1 MILCQKLVRKG
12 AFLLVSVAGLV
23 SVCACD
29 DTYDLSNVST
39 DITIGGNISLPVGST
54 DTLRLERAIELSGNL
69 KVDENG
75 VYALQSIGSM
85 AMKIAKV
92 NQINIK
98 NLKPDP
104 VERDLFVSGV
114 GSGIVESLP
123 ISIPFAETMSID
135 QQESV
140 PAEVESVTK
149 IEIEPVNTELV
160 LNLTLDNIA
169 VLSKLDNLKVLDFVI
184 NLPKGLV
191 FAQGIEGFDY
201 NNNALRFTRKFDSD
215 GYIRIPLKI
224 IGLKKLPPIV
234 GGSMHFYNEFT
245 CQGELSAVGKNVT
258 ASDFRGFKLNILF
271 DIPNFYVSKIFG
283 KINSKVD
290 IQDSMISLADLPG
303 ELTDGKTDV
312 NMNTVGF
319 AVDIVNPVGVPFD
332 AVMTMTAL
340 DKKGVVINEQVK
352 ASLKVNKAVDFDK
365 SSVTKLYVTN
375 SETVSVPSGYE
386 RVVVPNLNKL
396 IGKVPTSI
404 KLQTEVIVDKS
415 QEHFFELGKSYNSQ
429 ANYVV
434 DVPFDLGAGSHII
447 YREEIDN
454 LNSDL
459 SDIADK
465 VPAMEVY
472 ADIFSTIPLALDVD
486 ILPIDIYGNDM
497 SSVLEY
503 TEKISLDHGY
513 ENAPS
518 QAKQIVI
525 RELKPGALEN
535 LDRIELAVDGGVS
548 ASSVFLKPSQYLYLK
563 MKAKLPN
570 GVNIREDK

>member
-54 DTLRLERAIELSGNL
+54 DTLRLERAIELSGNF

-75 VYALQSIGSM
+75 VYALQSNGSM

-319 AVDIVNPVGVPFD
+319 AVDIINPIGVPFD

-375 SETVSVPSGYE
+375 SETVAVPSGYE

-503 TEKISLDHGY
+503 TEKISLDPGY